1 MISEQRV
8 KRFCKDDIT
17 KIENYDKAIN
27 DDRKIWHCHHRLELT
42 LDGEFANTI
51 EDLKRLDM
59 YYHRPYFELIF
70 LEPSEHL
77 QLHNKGVKNNMYNK
91 GYKLRGDKNGRY
103 GKGYIVEGERN
114 GMYGK
119 HHSAEAC
126 LKMSIARKGK
136 NIGKKH
142 SEESKRKM
150 SEARKEYWRKK
161 HESSLLNDN
170 MV

>member
-1 MISEQRV
+1 MISKHKV
-8 KRFCKDDIT
+8 KLFCKDDIT

-27 DDRKIWHCHHRLELT
+27 DESKIWHCHHRLELT
-42 LDGEFANTI
+42 LDGEFANSI

-70 LEPSEHL
+70 LEPEEHL
-77 QLHNKGVKNNMYNK
+77 RLHSKGENNNMHNNGHK
-91 GYKLRGDKNGRY
+91 ISGDKNGRY

-114 GMYGK
+114 GMYGR
-119 HHSAEAC
+119 HHT
-126 LKMSIARKGK
+126 
-136 NIGKKH
+136 
-142 SEESKRKM
+142 EESKIKISINKKGQGLGRKHKPESIIKM

-161 HESSLLNDN
+161 HESRLLNDN